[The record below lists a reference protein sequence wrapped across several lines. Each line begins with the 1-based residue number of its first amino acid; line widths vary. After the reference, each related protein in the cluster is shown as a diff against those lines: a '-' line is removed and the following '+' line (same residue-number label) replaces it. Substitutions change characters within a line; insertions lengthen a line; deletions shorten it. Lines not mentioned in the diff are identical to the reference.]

1 MSKKIEQI
9 IALTRQQQID
19 RLRIRYPEGTRLELV
34 QMDDPQAPPAGMHGT
49 VLGVDDMAN
58 ILVEWDNGSS
68 LNLIPNVDR
77 WRKLTHIEY

>member
-1 MSKKIEQI
+1 MSKEIEQM

-19 RLRIRYPEGTRLELV
+19 RLRIHYPVGTRLELV
-34 QMDDPQAPPAGMHGT
+34 EMDDSQAPPIGTHGT

-77 WRKLTHIEY
+77 WRKLTP